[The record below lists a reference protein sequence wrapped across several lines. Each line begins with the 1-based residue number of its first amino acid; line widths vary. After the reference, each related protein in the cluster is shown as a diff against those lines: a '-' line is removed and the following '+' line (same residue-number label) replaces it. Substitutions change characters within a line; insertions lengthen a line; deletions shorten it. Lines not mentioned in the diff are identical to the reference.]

1 MYNFLLPILTVI
13 QCAINADSWKQS
25 LPVCIFGMLGIF
37 IVIGVIDLTAFIMY
51 ICIINYCSIKI
62 IFDLLLY
69 FYAT

>member
-37 IVIGVIDLTAFIMY
+37 IVIGVIVLLTF
-51 ICIINYCSIKI
+51 
-62 IFDLLLY
+62 LLNK
-69 FYAT
+69 ATSKKPKDKE

>member
-37 IVIGVIDLTAFIMY
+37 IVIGVIVLLTY
-51 ICIINYCSIKI
+51 
-62 IFDLLLY
+62 LLNK
-69 FYAT
+69 ATSKKPKDKE

>member
-37 IVIGVIDLTAFIMY
+37 IVIGVIVLLTY
-51 ICIINYCSIKI
+51 
-62 IFDLLLY
+62 LLNK
-69 FYAT
+69 ATSKKLKDKE